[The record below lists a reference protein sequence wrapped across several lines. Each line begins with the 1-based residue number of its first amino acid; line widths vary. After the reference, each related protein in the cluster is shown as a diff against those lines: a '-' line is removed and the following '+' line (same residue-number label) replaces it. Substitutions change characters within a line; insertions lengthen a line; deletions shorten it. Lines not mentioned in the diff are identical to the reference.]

1 MTWVHLTNISGNRKV
16 GPIKV
21 TTSDKAS
28 CPSECGIADE
38 CYAGGGPIA
47 IHWNKVREGERGDN
61 WDGFVDRVKRFRKNE
76 LWRHNQ
82 AGDLPPN
89 ADGKL
94 DADKCEALADAASHT
109 DGWTYTHYNPND
121 KHNNAVIKSMNEV
134 GGLVVNLS
142 ADTVEQADEYHEL
155 GIAPITV
162 VLPEDAPNMGNKT
175 PNGLPIVV
183 CPAQTQEDISCNIC
197 ELCQKRDRKS
207 IVGFKAHGSRRK
219 KLSEKLVTNAL

>member
-1 MTWVHLTNISGNRKV
+1 MTWVHLTKISGNRKV

-21 TTSDKAS
+21 TTTEKSS
-28 CPSECGIADE
+28 CPSECGIKDE
-38 CYAGGGPIA
+38 CYAGGGPLA
-47 IHWNKVREGERGDN
+47 IHWNKVGEGQRGDN
-61 WDGFVDRVKRFRKNE
+61 WDGFVNRVKRFRKNE
-76 LWRHNQ
+76 WWRHNQ

-109 DGWTYTHYNPND
+109 DGWTYTHYNPMD
-121 KHNNAVIKSMNEV
+121 KHNFEVIQRMNSV

-142 ADTVEQADEYHEL
+142 ADTMEQADTYSWL
-155 GIAPITV
+155 GIAPVTV

-175 PNGLPIVV
+175 PEGLPIVV
-183 CPAQTQEDISCNIC
+183 CPAQTQEDMSCNIC

-219 KLSEKLVTNAL
+219 KLNKKLEEAV

>member
-21 TTSDKAS
+21 TTSEKSS
-28 CPSECGIADE
+28 CPSECGIKAE
-38 CYAGGGPIA
+38 CYAGGGPLA
-47 IHWNKVREGERGDN
+47 IHWNKVGEGQRGDN
-61 WDGFVDRVKRFRKNE
+61 WDGFVNRVKRFRKNE

-82 AGDLPPN
+82 AGDLPQDEN
-89 ADGKL
+89 GKL
-94 DADKCEALADAASHT
+94 DADKCESLADAASHT
-109 DGWTYTHYNPND
+109 DGWTYTHYNPMD
-121 KHNNAVIKSMNEV
+121 KHNFEVIQKMNSV

-142 ADTVEQADEYHEL
+142 ADTMEQADTYSRL
-155 GIAPITV
+155 GIAPVTV

-175 PNGLPIVV
+175 PEGLPIVV
-183 CPAQTQEDISCNIC
+183 CPAQTQEDMACNIC

-219 KLSEKLVTNAL
+219 KLTKKLEAV

>member
-1 MTWVHLTNISGNRKV
+1 MTWVHLTKISGNRKV

-38 CYAGGGPIA
+38 CYAGGGPLA

-89 ADGKL
+89 QDGKL
-94 DADKCEALADAASHT
+94 DADKCESLADAASH
-109 DGWTYTHYNPND
+109 
-121 KHNNAVIKSMNEV
+121 
-134 GGLVVNLS
+134 LS
-142 ADTVEQADEYHEL
+142 LIHV
-155 GIAPITV
+155 
-162 VLPEDAPNMGNKT
+162 
-175 PNGLPIVV
+175 
-183 CPAQTQEDISCNIC
+183 
-197 ELCQKRDRKS
+197 
-207 IVGFKAHGSRRK
+207 
-219 KLSEKLVTNAL
+219 